1 MDIKFDFENLSFLA
15 NLQTTSEYTKLG
27 FTELFSAAQMSG
39 GDHSHFFN
47 AFGLLIE
54 QLEEISGKEMDL
66 SFLLTLRSDNG
77 VPSVVYGGALQ
88 VHPEIGLSL
97 TFGDNLFPVTQS
109 GKTLSIGTL
118 SGELK
123 ITDKKREDQSVYW
136 NLFWEVALTDDYD
149 VFFAIPIAK
158 DPADPKG
165 VAPLHMDKDIF
176 KKDVIA
182 KNNLVAYTRAQS
194 VGGGLYTNFG
204 HCPRVDGLGNPIKP
218 KEMAD
223 GTYILVGIA
232 YGRPV
237 NKEDGK
243 EFDSVI
249 GYLADGTR
257 ISLNSYAQKD
267 FLADLAANEARLED
281 LKKRLGEALG
291 NDPDMVGKI
300 QAELKAWV
308 PTSYR
313 FPLQWKMHH
322 LDANRTRSTLCNIS
336 APVATKTVLPSR
348 FAAFA
353 NTALPSAPE
362 PTKSA
367 LVGGSSADFDKL
379 VEAQTTPTKSAVAV
393 AADGSSADDI
403 PF

>member
-1 MDIKFDFENLSFLA
+1 MDIKFDFDNLSFLS
-15 NLQTTSEYTKLG
+15 NLQTTEYTKLG

-47 AFGLLIE
+47 GFGLLIE
-54 QLEEISGKEMDL
+54 QLEAISGKEMDL

-77 VPSVVYGGALQ
+77 VPSAVYGGALQ

-97 TFGDNLFPVTQS
+97 TFGDNLFPVVQN

-123 ITDKKREDQSVYW
+123 ITDKKREDGSVYW

-149 VFFAIPIAK
+149 VFFAIPIKK
-158 DPADPKG
+158 DPADPNKKD
-165 VAPLHMDKDIF
+165 PLFLSKDIF
-176 KKDVIA
+176 KKEIVA
-182 KNNLVAYTRAQS
+182 KNNLVAFVREQS
-194 VGGGLYTNFG
+194 TGGKYTNYG
-204 HCPRVDGLGNPIKP
+204 NCPRVDGLGDPIKP
-218 KEMAD
+218 ATMED

-232 YGRPV
+232 HGV
-237 NKEDGK
+237 NTKKEDGK

-257 ISLNSYAQKD
+257 ISLNSYAKKD

-281 LKKRLGEALG
+281 LKKRLGEAL
-291 NDPDMVGKI
+291 NDPDMAGKI

-308 PTSYR
+308 PTSFR

-336 APVATKTVLPSR
+336 APVTTKTVLPSR

-379 VEAQTTPTKSAVAV
+379 VEAQTTPTKSAVPV
-393 AADGSSADDI
+393 AADGSSADN
-403 PF
+403 FF